1 MNITFFG
8 VVEGCSKTQE
18 TRRIIRVLTLG
29 KEIHNIVRLVEKV
42 IIFVNNAW
50 NQSTFIQSIPNV
62 F

>member
-42 IIFVNNAW
+42 IIFVNNA
-50 NQSTFIQSIPNV
+50 
-62 F
+62 